1 MLDLTLHLALKSG
14 QSAGGDLRL
23 ADLQASGPDGVTLDL
38 SVAPTGIQLPLPAG
52 ADSGSRWLIA
62 AVLAAGKDGCE
73 CDSCKLLKRFG
84 GAMSEAM
91 LKEEAGSGD

>member
-1 MLDLTLHLALKSG
+1 MVTSKRVARTSMPDLGH
-14 QSAGGDLRL
+14 
-23 ADLQASGPDGVTLDL
+23 
-38 SVAPTGIQLPLPAG
+38 IPLPQG
-52 ADSGSRWLIA
+52 ADSGSKWLIA

-91 LKEEAGSGD
+91 LKEDEAGGD

>member
-1 MLDLTLHLALKSG
+1 MTTTRQHKDMKAMAEG
-14 QSAGGDLRL
+14 F
-23 ADLQASGPDGVTLDL
+23 
-38 SVAPTGIQLPLPAG
+38 LPMPAG
-52 ADSGSRWLIA
+52 VDSGSKWLIA
-62 AVLAAGKDGCE
+62 AVLAAGKDGCG